1 MSPRRVKNIIKT
13 TRLCIFLN
21 CTKNGKPTLPPKY
34 YFLNFYSVL
43 FLGTLQQLMRGFDI
57 LGRVKTKKQSE
68 YDSDC
73 FITTPI

>member
-1 MSPRRVKNIIKT
+1 MGSRH
-13 TRLCIFLN
+13 F
-21 CTKNGKPTLPPKY
+21 PKILL
-34 YFLNFYSVL
+34 FLNFYSVL
-43 FLGTLQQLMRGFDI
+43 FLGSLQQLMRGFDI